1 MRSPQ
6 TLSPIRLPPLPK
18 AFHWPATDRRKLGAL
33 ALLGVLSLLVG
44 SVIVARR
51 LRHEP
56 PPHASSLTP
65 SPQGISAIGR
75 VEPSGEVI
83 RVSAPALM
91 EGAKVEQL
99 LVALGAQVR
108 AGQVIAV
115 LDNHDRLRRALDLSK
130 QQWNVAR
137 LKLKKEE
144 AGAKSGDI
152 QAQTSRIEQ
161 LRRELKG
168 QIASQSLAIK
178 RLDYEVNNAQTE
190 CTRYARLFSAG
201 AVSASQ
207 KETIC
212 LLSDTTQQQRLEARA
227 ELQRTQQ
234 TLSQQIQEARSSRA
248 AIAEVRPTDVSVARA
263 EVDEALANV
272 KQMEANLAQSIV
284 RSPRDGQILRVITK
298 EGEKVGDD
306 GIVELGNTKQMMV
319 VAEIYE
325 TDVHR
330 VKVGQKATIYGQS
343 LMQQLQGIVVEV
355 GLRIGKKDLLGT
367 DPAAASDARVVEVKI
382 NLKSEDSFKVKAL
395 TNLQVDVVIHD
406 APSLPA
412 KKIAV
417 D

>member
-18 AFHWPATDRRKLGAL
+18 AFQWPATDRRKLGAL
-33 ALLGVLSLLVG
+33 ALLGVLGLLVG

-51 LRHEP
+51 VRHEP

-161 LRRELKG
+161 LRR
-168 QIASQSLAIK
+168 
-178 RLDYEVNNAQTE
+178 
-190 CTRYARLFSAG
+190 
-201 AVSASQ
+201 
-207 KETIC
+207 
-212 LLSDTTQQQRLEARA
+212 
-227 ELQRTQQ
+227 
-234 TLSQQIQEARSSRA
+234 
-248 AIAEVRPTDVSVARA
+248 
-263 EVDEALANV
+263 
-272 KQMEANLAQSIV
+272 
-284 RSPRDGQILRVITK
+284 
-298 EGEKVGDD
+298 
-306 GIVELGNTKQMMV
+306 
-319 VAEIYE
+319 
-325 TDVHR
+325 
-330 VKVGQKATIYGQS
+330 
-343 LMQQLQGIVVEV
+343 
-355 GLRIGKKDLLGT
+355 
-367 DPAAASDARVVEVKI
+367 
-382 NLKSEDSFKVKAL
+382 
-395 TNLQVDVVIHD
+395 
-406 APSLPA
+406 
-412 KKIAV
+412 
-417 D
+417 